1 MFEIIMGKLSELD
14 DIDSRVKS
22 IENDLK
28 NMKDSVEFVHAEVKD
43 LKKENE
49 SRKAGEKI
57 MDERVKKIGRI
68 EYNIKKS
75 RH

>member
-1 MFEIIMGKLSELD
+1 MGKLSKLD
-14 DIDSRVKS
+14 DIDSRVKL

-28 NMKDSVEFVHAEVKD
+28 NMKDSVEFVHTEVKD

-49 SRKAGEKI
+49 SRKAGETK
-57 MDERVKKIGRI
+57 MDERVKKTGRI